1 MPFPERSALDASTGG
16 VTALAADYAA
26 RIDKGD
32 LDADPAQARLVA
44 KLAALEAHLADHR
57 LARKGSALGWLFG
70 RKKVDPVRGLYI
82 WGGVGR
88 GKSLLMD
95 LFFRHAPVK
104 RKRRVHFHAFMA
116 DVHDRLHAMRK
127 RVLDGDSEAEDPIL
141 PVADAIADEAWLLC
155 FDEFF
160 VSDIADAMI
169 LGRLFTRLFERGVV
183 VVATSNI
190 APDGLYAKGLNRP
203 LFEPFIATLKT
214 HCEVLALADGAD
226 YRLDGLRGLTV
237 WHAPLGGETS
247 EEVDRLWQGI
257 APRAAPRGLD
267 LKGRR
272 LDLSSAE
279 DRAVRMHF
287 DEACRAPLGPND
299 FLALAEHFDLMVL
312 DGIPRLSAA
321 ERNAARRFIGLIDAI
336 YESKL
341 TLIASAQAQPA
352 DLVADGDEAFAFQ
365 RTASRLEEMRRTD
378 YLAASKGRRFVGAAA

>member
-1 MPFPERSALDASTGG
+1 MPFPERSALDASTRGR
-16 VTALAADYAA
+16 TALGADYAG
-26 RIDKGD
+26 RLVNGS

-44 KLAALEAHLADHR
+44 KLAALEARLADHR

-70 RKKVDPVRGLYI
+70 RKKTEPVRGLYI

-104 RKRRVHFHAFMA
+104 RKRRAHFHAFMA
-116 DVHDRLHAMRK
+116 DVHDRLHGMRK

-237 WHAPLGGETS
+237 WHAPLSAETGT
-247 EEVDRLWQGI
+247 EMDRLWSLI
-257 APRAAPRGLD
+257 APDAAPRD
-267 LKGRR
+267 LTVKGRA
-272 LDLSSAE
+272 LALSSVSG
-279 DRAVRMHF
+279 RALRMTF

-299 FLALAEHFDLMVL
+299 FLAIAESFDLLML
-312 DGIPRLSAA
+312 CDIPKVSAS
-321 ERNAARRFIGLIDAI
+321 ERNAARRFTSLIDAV
-336 YESKL
+336 YEARL
-341 TLIASAQAQPA
+341 TLLASAETEPAQLVPA
-352 DLVADGDEAFAFQ
+352 GDEAFAFQ
-365 RTASRLEEMRRTD
+365 RTASRLEEMRSAD
-378 YLAASKGRRFVGAAA
+378 YLAASKGRGLLDLG